1 MKLRK
6 EYLLAGILMATGS
19 FPVLANDAGDLL
31 VRVRG
36 LYISPNDDSTAVRA
50 GGAAVAGSGVGV
62 SDDAIPELDLTYMFT
77 KHIGA
82 ELILGTSKHD
92 VDPQGTALIGAL
104 GSGADII
111 EARVLPP
118 TLTLQYHFFP
128 EGDFRP
134 YVGVGI
140 NYTLFY
146 DEEATGGMAGSS
158 VDLNNSWGLAGQIGF
173 DYTIKNNWFFNF
185 DFKYIDIDTTAS
197 FSNSSALGV
206 PVDVDVEIDP
216 IVVGAGIGYRFDF

>member
-1 MKLRK
+1 MNLRK
-6 EYLLAGILMATGS
+6 GNLLAGILMAATAA
-19 FPVLANDAGDLL
+19 PAMANDAGDLL

-36 LYISPNDDSTAVRA
+36 LYISPNDDSTTVRA
-50 GGAAVAGSGVGV
+50 AGTPVAGSGVGV
-62 SDDAIPELDLTYMFT
+62 DEDVIPELDLTYMFT

-82 ELILGTSKHD
+82 ELILGTSEHN
-92 VDPQGTALIGAL
+92 VNPEGTLPGVL
-104 GSGADII
+104 GSSADII
-111 EARVLPP
+111 DAKVLPP

-128 EGDFRP
+128 EGAFRP

-158 VDLNNSWGLAGQIGF
+158 VDLNNSWGWAVQGGF
-173 DYTIKNNWFFNF
+173 DFTLKDNWFVNV
-185 DFKYIDIDTTAS
+185 DVKYIDIDTTAS
-197 FSNSSALGV
+197 FSSSSPVGV
-206 PVDVDVEIDP
+206 PVAVDVDIDP